1 MDIKAVIQMGFQ
13 YIMIAIRQIFNL
25 KVSLYKKLILYK
37 N

>member
-1 MDIKAVIQMGFQ
+1 MDIKTVIQMGFQ